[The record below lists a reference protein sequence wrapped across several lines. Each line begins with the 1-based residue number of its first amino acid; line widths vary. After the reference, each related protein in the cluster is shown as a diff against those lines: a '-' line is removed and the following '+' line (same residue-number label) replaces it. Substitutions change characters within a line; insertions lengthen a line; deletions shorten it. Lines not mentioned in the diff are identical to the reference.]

1 MHQSVRPD
9 GFAGTNSYYTQLA
22 GKVNNPAGGPG
33 SEASGSPL
41 SVIQIFTDKKRA
53 PCLLRGYS
61 ALFLPADHLTIVFSF
76 LIFWMRADKRDK
88 ITNR

>member
-61 ALFLPADHLTIVFSF
+61 ALFFTCRSTYDRFFISYLLDAC
-76 LIFWMRADKRDK
+76 R
-88 ITNR
+88 